1 MIYILMTKITEK
13 DIPPPPEKQPKKQ
26 KPKHPKA
33 ETVAPPEN
41 SPPQEPVHDSK
52 NISQEQ
58 DCEIEYKDKESETL
72 VGKEELVIQ
81 KESSEDLIR
90 KYEEVLE
97 RLNKQVAEPV
107 KPKVKK
113 RPKKKPQVRIVE
125 QWNEPQVVQA
135 IATNSNERLYRQIF
149 YRRK

>member
-1 MIYILMTKITEK
+1 MTKITEK
-13 DIPPPPEKQPKKQ
+13 DIPPPLEKNKPKKE
-26 KPKHPKA
+26 KKVKEA
-33 ETVAPPEN
+33 ELKIETDTV
-41 SPPQEPVHDSK
+41 QEPVELLV
-52 NISQEQ
+52 QEDHSHTQ
-58 DCEIEYKDKESETL
+58 ETL
-72 VGKEELVIQ
+72 PENTQSNQEAEK
-81 KESSEDLIR
+81 SSELLR

-113 RPKKKPQVRIVE
+113 RSKRKPQVRIVE

-135 IATNSNERLYRQIF
+135 IATNSNDRLYRQIF

>member
-1 MIYILMTKITEK
+1 MTKITEK
-13 DIPPPPEKQPKKQ
+13 DIPPPLEKPPKKQ
-26 KPKHPKA
+26 KPKQQESKKQADVQEQVDQEACVEIHEHLLDTTKH
-33 ETVAPPEN
+33 EEKI
-41 SPPQEPVHDSK
+41 QEPEK
-52 NISQEQ
+52 P
-58 DCEIEYKDKESETL
+58 
-72 VGKEELVIQ
+72 IQ
-81 KESSEDLIR
+81 TQASEDLLR

-113 RPKKKPQVRIVE
+113 RPKRKPQVRIVE

-135 IATNSNERLYRQIF
+135 IATNSNDRLYRQIF